1 MEMLKLKPVMCLKT
15 REYNNI
21 FIYIFILFYVT
32 KGELHI
38 PNHNENFKRK
48 KITIL
53 NFQNLLNEL
62 KLTHTSNR
70 FTSSLE

>member
-1 MEMLKLKPVMCLKT
+1 MLLKESFTYPTIMKT
-15 REYNNI
+15 SKE
-21 FIYIFILFYVT
+21 
-32 KGELHI
+32 
-38 PNHNENFKRK
+38 K

-62 KLTHTSNR
+62 RLTHTSNR

>member
-1 MEMLKLKPVMCLKT
+1 MEMLKLKLAMCLKT
-15 REYNNI
+15 QEYNN
-21 FIYIFILFYVT
+21 FFFFT

-62 KLTHTSNR
+62 RLTHTSNR